1 MANYDNFQLLCLRF
15 IGDSGDIRASNIYMS
30 SQSSR
35 QPIIDAYPSININ
48 YIEHY
53 PILELVIYADPP
65 PDNDDRF
72 VIVNLDGPQPP
83 DEPSGGGNR
92 IRLLKVTAQEL
103 AVLEQNIQPLL
114 IKITDLFQINITAEN
129 IKNIIASIKKL
140 SATGGKKRFGKSS
153 SRPRRRSSKKR
164 GTQRKQKRR
173 QRRASRRAY

>member
-1 MANYDNFQLLCLRF
+1 
-15 IGDSGDIRASNIYMS
+15 MS

-53 PILELVIYADPP
+53 PILELVIHADPP
-65 PDNDDRF
+65 PDDDNRF
-72 VIVNLDGPQPP
+72 EIVNLYGPPPP

-92 IRLLKVTAQEL
+92 IRLFIVPEEYLDGS
-103 AVLEQNIQPLL
+103 EQNIQQLVSR
-114 IKITDLFQINITAEN
+114 ITDLFKINITVEN
-129 IKNIIASIKKL
+129 IKRFIESIKKP
-140 SATGGKKRFGKSS
+140 SAGGKKRFGKSS

-173 QRRASRRAY
+173 QRRGSRRA